1 MGTEH
6 EGAGDGMGQ
15 DAAAQHGGG
24 QGSPGPH
31 QCLARMAGDW
41 EGTYRLWF
49 EPDMLAAESTQR
61 GSLRAVLGGRFL
73 LHEYTWDFDGRSH
86 AGVALYGYHVD
97 ERRWECAW
105 IDSFH
110 NGSAIMFSTSSGSEA
125 EPLFSVLGSY
135 GDGQTPPGPRWG
147 WRTEITQP
155 DDDALVIVMTNIA
168 PDGREARA
176 VEVTYARRR

>member
-6 EGAGDGMGQ
+6 EGAGDGMDQ
-15 DAAAQHGGG
+15 DAAAQHGGA
-24 QGSPGPH
+24 QAAPGPH
-31 QCLARMAGDW
+31 QRLARMAGDW

-125 EPLFSVLGSY
+125 EPHFSVLGSY

-176 VEVTYARRR
+176 VEVTYTRRR